1 MQTLNTL
8 GINPRTVAHLIQ
20 SVSNVQQHFNHTD
33 ETKFRRDA
41 AGAAR
46 DLVTS
51 QRFHTMGL
59 AHPQLKLVFV
69 NSPYTEG
76 ILFYTDGDTLFETL
90 LLNMPTYPD
99 EKYFPLSGDDQ
110 PVWEMNDPFAER
122 AVPRGYL
129 DYLTWPALRVQ
140 LLPDHVNGAV
150 WVYRAQIAP
159 GLKLDN
165 AVVYSPQKLYRL
177 RTTKDG
183 DKWLSL
189 TFSEN
194 RALWRDY
201 DTILSVD
208 SREGYRGLQALRWLN
223 ELAAYSDY
231 VDKRDRF
238 RLRAVGFLADQAKP
252 ILHRDQLLPVSLA
265 QLRTP
270 NFVETLRQARDLAE
284 ECRYRLYQAQKK
296 VATSLLTHGG
306 SRQPDS
312 KDVQNLIA
320 SWSADSLYWAR
331 LEPLFWEWVDESA
344 QEPQTALGDWAARL
358 RRLTAEVF
366 EEVVQLVGDVAGS
379 ERGAVEGE
387 RELNIGLKKVLGDLL

>member
-1 MQTLNTL
+1 MANTGAL
-8 GINPRTVAHLIQ
+8 FSHQV
-20 SVSNVQQHFNHTD
+20 
-33 ETKFRRDA
+33 ETRNISL
-41 AGAAR
+41 GAAQAAR
-46 DLVTS
+46 ELIASRCFRTAGPANPA
-51 QRFHTMGL
+51 R
-59 AHPQLKLVFV
+59 KLYFS

-110 PVWEMNDPFAER
+110 PIWEMDDPFAER

-129 DYLTWPALRVQ
+129 DYLTWPGVRIRLVPEQTDGEVRI
-140 LLPDHVNGAV
+140 
-150 WVYRAQIAP
+150 YTSYTAP
-159 GLKLDN
+159 GLRLED
-165 AVVYSPQKLYRL
+165 AVYSPQKLYSL
-177 RTTKDG
+177 RSTSEG

-189 TFSEN
+189 RFNEE

-201 DTILSVD
+201 DAILSVD

-238 RLRAVGFLADQAKP
+238 RLRAMGFMADKAKP

-331 LEPLFWEWVDESA
+331 LEPLFWEWVDDSA
-344 QEPQTALGDWAARL
+344 QEPQTALGGWAARL
-358 RRLTAEVF
+358 RQLTAEVF
-366 EEVVQLVGDVAGS
+366 EEVVQLVGDVAGA